1 MFVFLNQ
8 VYGLKQDKVSLG
20 CDKKNFGHFWTVDL
34 FIHLNL
40 DPIERPRHGKTN
52 VRGSGQDAAKAF
64 GVFFQA
70 FWCPFLPV
78 PYLHKFMWPVLGSF
92 FGQKFK
98 DYGGQKL
105 EIIVLN
111 HFDVICLPP
120 LLIVNLIFS

>member
-1 MFVFLNQ
+1 M
-8 VYGLKQDKVSLG
+8 
-20 CDKKNFGHFWTVDL
+20 

-120 LLIVNLIFS
+120 LVFVNLIFS

>member
-1 MFVFLNQ
+1 M
-8 VYGLKQDKVSLG
+8 
-20 CDKKNFGHFWTVDL
+20 

-78 PYLHKFMWPVLGSF
+78 PYYYYF
-92 FGQKFK
+92 
-98 DYGGQKL
+98 
-105 EIIVLN
+105 IIFIGLSAT
-111 HFDVICLPP
+111 P
-120 LLIVNLIFS
+120 LRAKGFALVRPFVRSSVRDAISRTPRIRF